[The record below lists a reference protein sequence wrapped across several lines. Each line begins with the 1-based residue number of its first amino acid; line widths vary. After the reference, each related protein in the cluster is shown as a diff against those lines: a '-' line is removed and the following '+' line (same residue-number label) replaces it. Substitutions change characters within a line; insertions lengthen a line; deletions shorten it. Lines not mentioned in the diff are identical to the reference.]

1 MNNLFK
7 DDNGMTYQP
16 TRPSALARRRQ
27 EQRAHNIKT
36 TAAAIAAVPM
46 LWALVWLV
54 YFATI

>member
-1 MNNLFK
+1 
-7 DDNGMTYQP
+7 MTYQP